1 MKKPQKPENID
12 FSAMEKKLRELGIDN
27 GIEHLSENQTTR
39 NTPTT
44 SKSSSTSTSGIAPAP
59 RTTSVARTKKMAE
72 QARQVP
78 QKLAIKDDTE
88 RLPSD
93 WCNYVFGT
101 LLSIYESTWIKSY
114 GGRPT
119 GRFLDFAD
127 SLTEEELMRIIQHCR
142 ERLQAGETWPPIMGE
157 LTILKSQPTGS
168 ELMDAQMRVI
178 NKEPQNPV
186 EKWIIQNK
194 GFELRRLPQSQLAR
208 RFKEFYLEAT
218 KLQEKGK
225 LRTEMPKA
233 LAPHSVKNLN
243 DQKLEEYVQTH
254 GRQINPRI
262 QQIIDSKKDTE

>member
-1 MKKPQKPENID
+1 
-12 FSAMEKKLRELGIDN
+12 MEKKLRELGIEN
-27 GIEHLSENQTTR
+27 GIDHLNRTKGTAVSTTQAAKR
-39 NTPTT
+39 PVANKPVL
-44 SKSSSTSTSGIAPAP
+44 SSTS
-59 RTTSVARTKKMAE
+59 
-72 QARQVP
+72 RQVP
-78 QKLAIKDDTE
+78 SQLAIEDETE
-88 RLPSD
+88 REPSD
-93 WCNYVFGT
+93 WCNYIFGT

-157 LTILKSQPTGS
+157 LTILKSQLTVS

-178 NKEPQNPV
+178 NKEPINQI

-194 GFELRRLPQSQLAR
+194 GFELRRLSQSQLTK
-208 RFKEFYLEAT
+208 RFKEFYLEAM

-233 LAPHSVKNLN
+233 IASNSVKNLN
-243 DQKLEEYVQTH
+243 DIKLEEYQQKH
-254 GRQINPRI
+254 GSELNPRI
-262 QQIIDSKKDTE
+262 QAILDSKKES

>member
-1 MKKPQKPENID
+1 MDENMNKSKKPESVD

-27 GIEHLSENQTTR
+27 GIDHLSRSQNR
-39 NTPTT
+39 AVSTT
-44 SKSSSTSTSGIAPAP
+44 SNMTSSPKQSKKVPA
-59 RTTSVARTKKMAE
+59 

-78 QKLAIKDDTE
+78 SQLAIADETE

-127 SLTEEELMRIIQHCR
+127 ALTEDELMRIIQHCR

-157 LTILKSQPTGS
+157 LTILKSQLTSS
-168 ELMDAQMRVI
+168 ELMDAQMRVT
-178 NKEPQNPV
+178 NKEPSNQI

-194 GFELRRLPQSQLAR
+194 GFELRRLPQSQLTK
-208 RFKEFYLEAT
+208 RFKEFYLEAM
-218 KLQEKGK
+218 KLEEKGK
-225 LRTEMPKA
+225 LRTELPKA
-233 LAPHSVKNLN
+233 LAANSVKNLN
-243 DQKLEEYVQTH
+243 DIKQEEYKQKH
-254 GRQINPRI
+254 GSTLNPRI
-262 QQIIDSKKDTE
+262 RAIIDSKKNP